1 MKMLAGLLLCG
12 AVLFAQAGK
21 ITPQEQEELSSALA
35 EAGSSPQEYLRAL
48 EKHLAKYPNSPRKE
62 ELERAAA
69 RAAIEANDDGR
80 IIRYGERVLAR
91 QPNDLQI
98 LERVARSLLAGESKD
113 TSDRAL
119 RYAVHYEELVRG
131 MQQER
136 PRDAEWQNQTDR
148 GIGRALCYQARATG
162 NLGKP
167 DAALALAQRAFEQY
181 PNAESAREVSHWCEQ
196 LGRMEDAARAMADAF
211 TVPDA
216 RSTDADR
223 ARDRGQMGDLYRKA
237 KGSEAGLGDLVL
249 QAYDRNLALVHG
261 RELRMRANDPNAS
274 LTDPMEF
281 TLSGPDGGKLQ
292 MATLKGKVLVFDFWA
307 TWCGPCRIQHPLY
320 EQVKQ
325 RFRDNRDVVFLAVTT
340 DADRN
345 AVKPFLDQLKWPGE
359 FWFEDGLS
367 RALKITSI
375 PTTLIIG
382 RNGQVFSR
390 MNGFVPERFVE
401 MLTARIREAVAVH

>member
-113 TSDRAL
+113 TSERAL

-367 RALKITSI
+367 RVLKITSI

>member
-21 ITPQEQEELSSALA
+21 ITPQEQEDLSSALA

-113 TSDRAL
+113 TSERAL